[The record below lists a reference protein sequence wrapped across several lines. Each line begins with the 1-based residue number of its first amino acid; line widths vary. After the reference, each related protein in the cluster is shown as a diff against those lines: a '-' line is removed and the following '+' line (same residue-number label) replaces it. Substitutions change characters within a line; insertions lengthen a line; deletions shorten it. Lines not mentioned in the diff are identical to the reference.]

1 MIENFRKLRVIN
13 VPHMDAEES
22 AYNYVF
28 KYRLQ
33 EKAVPW
39 ECSGWKFCRFCGR
52 QRSWFSPLCF
62 CQSSNLLPFA
72 CTSLARSDTSVA
84 PSNRIDTEPK
94 TGLEFPQECDGQELL
109 GLGVRYI
116 WDGSHQPPLTT
127 DYVTR
132 RTICH
137 SKEVMSTNFTC
148 SYRCSNHCC
157 MACVC
162 KNDSHLL
169 PVFCKFWLREK
180 RLFGLKTIKVYAY
193 GECFTAAMAVAH
205 SRAGRS
211 CTTLDTVNYLL
222 PHHLCTT
229 YSLPPPSS
237 CAKCPTILH
246 ILHIDGAFVQLEECF
261 PVPFQA
267 CTQIQ
272 RA

>member
-157 MACVC
+157 VACVC

-193 GECFTAAMAVAH
+193 GECFTAAMAVRTRGQAGLAQPWIQWIICCHTISALPTRCHHHPLVQSVQQFSIFFILMAH
-205 SRAGRS
+205 LFS
-211 CTTLDTVNYLL
+211 
-222 PHHLCTT
+222 
-229 YSLPPPSS
+229 
-237 CAKCPTILH
+237 
-246 ILHIDGAFVQLEECF
+246 
-261 PVPFQA
+261 
-267 CTQIQ
+267 
-272 RA
+272 